1 MKNGVFEFDKT
12 SQEKSVIQ
20 TEKGVFVLENGK
32 VFDVAEYHKN
42 LIKEG
47 INGLNYPDALL
58 VQTHFEKLK
67 RKNIVDFDDFL
78 VQTKL
83 IKSLIALGK
92 YNVANESMKGK
103 ILEFIVEQYNDV
115 VGIFEQKHSPYRFEV
130 LQGKEGYG
138 EVRERVLGNL
148 EWYKI

>member
-32 VFDVAEYHKN
+32 VFDVAEYHKS
-42 LIKEG
+42 IVKEG
-47 INGLNYPDALL
+47 LNGLNYPDTLL

-83 IKSLIALGK
+83 IKNLIALGK
-92 YNVANESMKGK
+92 YNVASESVKGK
-103 ILEFIVEQYNDV
+103 ILEFIVEQHNDV
-115 VGIFEQKHSPYRFEV
+115 AGIFEKKHSPYRFEV
-130 LQGKEGYG
+130 LKGKESYG
-138 EVRERVLGNL
+138 EVRTKLVQMVEGVG
-148 EWYKI
+148 

>member
-32 VFDVAEYHKN
+32 IFDVAEYHNN

-47 INGLNYPDALL
+47 INGLNYPDTLL
-58 VQTHFEKLK
+58 VQTHFENLK
-67 RKNIVDFDDFL
+67 HKNIVDFDDFT

-83 IKSLIALGK
+83 IKNLIALGK
-92 YNVANESMKGK
+92 YNVASESMKGK
-103 ILEFIVEQYNDV
+103 ILEFIVEQYNDIA
-115 VGIFEQKHSPYRFEV
+115 GIFE
-130 LQGKEGYG
+130 
-138 EVRERVLGNL
+138 
-148 EWYKI
+148 

>member
-32 VFDVAEYHKN
+32 VFDVMEYRKS
-42 LIKEG
+42 IVKEG
-47 INGLNYPDALL
+47 LNGLNYPDTLL
-58 VQTHFEKLK
+58 VQTHFEKLQCK
-67 RKNIVDFDDFL
+67 DTVNFDDFL
-78 VQTKL
+78 MQTKL

-92 YNVANESMKGK
+92 YNVASESVKGK

-115 VGIFEQKHSPYRFEV
+115 AGIFEKKHSPHRFEV
-130 LQGKEGYG
+130 LKGKESYG
-138 EVRERVLGNL
+138 EVRTKFVQMVEG
-148 EWYKI
+148 IG